1 MTTGI
6 RHKQTKPKR
15 VSSAVRLRFWPDVAG
30 QALLCRSW
38 RRVLGDRVSEVV

>member
-30 QALLCRSW
+30 PALLGRSW
-38 RRVLGDRVSEVV
+38 RRVSRGRVSGVV